1 MSAPGTAGADRFARF
16 GGWLIPLWLF
26 GCLMASWHLL
36 SVIGDGRALSAM
48 FESPANVTLMR
59 AILWLRI
66 LTWMPLLILA
76 PLHSRRMPVL
86 AGAGIAAGAL
96 LEAGAVIFWLD
107 LEGSK
112 VWALVSFDAFVVL
125 VAGAYLARS
134 RRVAATYGR
143 YAINDG
149 RARRHGILLALVAG
163 TLTIAIFAGPAAATI
178 DRVSIVSAYQF
189 AVLLSVILMIGPWRA
204 LKSRHRPINIHARRD
219 IGIWAG
225 ITGLLHLYAG
235 TGQAMTPDY
244 IATFVAVPT
253 AGVTMAS
260 RNDVFVWG
268 TIAGLL
274 IGVLLLLLL
283 ALSNDRSVRRL
294 SSRWWKRLQRTSYL
308 VFVLTYGHALA
319 FQYLETRSPWLVVGV
334 ICLGGSVLVA
344 QVAGFRARVR
354 NRG

>member
-16 GGWLIPLWLF
+16 GGWLIPLWVF
-26 GCLMASWHLL
+26 GCPMASWHLL

-107 LEGSK
+107 FEGSK

-143 YAINDG
+143 VPRNG
-149 RARRHGILLALVAG
+149 KESR
-163 TLTIAIFAGPAAATI
+163 
-178 DRVSIVSAYQF
+178 
-189 AVLLSVILMIGPWRA
+189 
-204 LKSRHRPINIHARRD
+204 LKPLPQN
-219 IGIWAG
+219 
-225 ITGLLHLYAG
+225 L
-235 TGQAMTPDY
+235 
-244 IATFVAVPT
+244 
-253 AGVTMAS
+253 
-260 RNDVFVWG
+260 
-268 TIAGLL
+268 
-274 IGVLLLLLL
+274 
-283 ALSNDRSVRRL
+283 
-294 SSRWWKRLQRTSYL
+294 
-308 VFVLTYGHALA
+308 
-319 FQYLETRSPWLVVGV
+319 
-334 ICLGGSVLVA
+334 
-344 QVAGFRARVR
+344 
-354 NRG
+354 